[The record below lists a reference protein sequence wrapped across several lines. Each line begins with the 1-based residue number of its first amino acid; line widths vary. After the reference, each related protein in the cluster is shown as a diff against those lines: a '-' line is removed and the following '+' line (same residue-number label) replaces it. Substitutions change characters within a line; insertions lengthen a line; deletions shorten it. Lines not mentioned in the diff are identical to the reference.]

1 MLCRSS
7 SASVLTGNKFEKLE
21 VQGETLDRVKSALD
35 PFQKKKE
42 TLKPKVKKTERSGV
56 GEWIFVHGVF

>member
-35 PFQKKKE
+35 

-56 GEWIFVHGVF
+56 GEWILVHGVF